1 MNRTESQ
8 IYLSGDKFFAINSQ
22 TGAEVCNYKAHYSRF
37 AAPAIGPDES
47 IHVTAN
53 GDKALVVLNPDCSL
67 KWRTDDRNEFPALQ
81 DQNFESLAKSMN
93 HVRRPAIGA
102 DGTIYAP
109 SNKTLLAISPTGK
122 ILWRFVAVA
131 TVSRPVI
138 GGDGVIYFGTS
149 GGRGRNRQ
157 YKVYAV
163 NPDGKKKWE
172 LGLKDSVPRVASINK
187 NEVIFFKGMES
198 LYAVDKEGKILWYYK
213 LKKRSPYTAYH
224 DEDNTVYVTDGD
236 YLYSLNQDGSL
247 KWRIKGGFRD
257 NPVVGRAGIIYVGSN
272 DKHFYAI
279 DRDGRVVWKYQTN
292 NKVGAFPKLSADG
305 TVYFVNQSKRLY
317 ALNVESEGMVD
328 SAWPTFQGDNQNSGR
343 FYVRDQDP
351 AVPDPV
357 VITPPDPGTPGNKK
371 WFFAG
376 CEDNNFMVH
385 PALDSEGTLY
395 FACNQPTSKF
405 FAINPDGTEKW
416 NHDYNNRGIIPH
428 ISAPAITPD
437 DNLIYTVG
445 GTCTD
450 TDNSFI
456 ECNRGLLVKAT
467 PNGTIIWEREI
478 KIETPT
484 SPALGP
490 DGTIYL
496 SSWQLAPGEA
506 TDYGRIAA
514 YNPDGELKWSLK
526 LLAVYSLQS
535 WEETEQSIK

>member
-1 MNRTESQ
+1 
-8 IYLSGDKFFAINSQ
+8 
-22 TGAEVCNYKAHYSRF
+22 
-37 AAPAIGPDES
+37 
-47 IHVTAN
+47 
-53 GDKALVVLNPDCSL
+53 
-67 KWRTDDRNEFPALQ
+67 
-81 DQNFESLAKSMN
+81 
-93 HVRRPAIGA
+93 
-102 DGTIYAP
+102 
-109 SNKTLLAISPTGK
+109 
-122 ILWRFVAVA
+122 
-131 TVSRPVI
+131 
-138 GGDGVIYFGTS
+138 
-149 GGRGRNRQ
+149 
-157 YKVYAV
+157 
-163 NPDGKKKWE
+163 
-172 LGLKDSVPRVASINK
+172 
-187 NEVIFFKGMES
+187 
-198 LYAVDKEGKILWYYK
+198 EGKILWYYK

-236 YLYSLNQDGSL
+236 HIYSLNEDGSL
-247 KWRIKGGFRD
+247 KWRLKGGFRD
-257 NPVVGRAGIIYVGSN
+257 NPVIGRAGIIYVGSN
-272 DKHFYAI
+272 NKHFYAI

-292 NKVGAFPKLSADG
+292 NRVGAFPKLSAEG
-305 TVYFVNQSKRLY
+305 TVYFVNHSKRLY

-405 FAINPDGTEKW
+405 FAVNPDGTEKW

-437 DNLIYTVG
+437 DNLIYAVG

-450 TDNSFI
+450 TNNSFI
-456 ECNRGLLVKAT
+456 ECHKGLLVKAT
-467 PNGTIIWEREI
+467 PNDTIIWEREI
-478 KIETPT
+478 EIETPT

-496 SSWQLAPGEA
+496 SSWQLVPGEA
-506 TDYGRIAA
+506 KDRGRLAA
-514 YNPDGELKWSLK
+514 YNPEGELKWSFKTAGSIFPPVVGGDGTVYQVTYQDQTDKSQRRKSDFDSEEFLLLAYYPEGELKWSFNLDSSASMVPAINTKGDLVIVTRRSVSSISRDGELNWSEPLK
-526 LLAVYSLQS
+526 LNHDPFQKLSPAIDKNGVIYISESRSPNSRLISYTSTGKQSYSTSFRGAPRLGS
-535 WEETEQSIK
+535 PTIGRD